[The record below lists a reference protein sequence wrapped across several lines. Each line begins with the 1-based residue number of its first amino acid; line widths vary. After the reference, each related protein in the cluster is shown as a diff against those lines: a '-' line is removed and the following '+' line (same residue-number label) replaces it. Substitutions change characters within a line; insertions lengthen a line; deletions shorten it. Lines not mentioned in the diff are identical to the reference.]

1 MFNLES
7 AYLDVAAIEEGRWLP
22 LGADFPGVEI
32 YARGLSSAPAKALS
46 MKLKREAPKK
56 DRILGG
62 QLTEEAEERIRK
74 TVISE
79 RCVTDWR
86 GLASGGKPLEFS
98 KAALMSILDEP
109 RARKIAVAI
118 IGAIIDLEQTTEK
131 AEAEVAGNLPAS

>member
-86 GLASGGKPLEFS
+86 GLASGGVPLEFS

>member
-7 AYLDVAAIEEGRWLP
+7 AYLDVQAIEEGRWLP

-86 GLASGGKPLEFS
+86 GLASGGVPLEFS

-131 AEAEVAGNLPAS
+131 AEAEVAGNSPAS